1 MKKTGSKFLD
11 SSAWLSYLFAENDE
25 IKEIID
31 SDGLL
36 YTSVISLFE
45 IRRKFL
51 REKIPVKDQKKA
63 LNFIKSVSIVIDL
76 NEVIAERASEISH
89 HKGLHAMDA
98 LIYTSALST
107 ESILVTGD
115 SDFEGLKDVLVIGRK
130 DAL

>member
-1 MKKTGSKFLD
+1 M
-11 SSAWLSYLFAENDE
+11 
-25 IKEIID
+25 
-31 SDGLL
+31 
-36 YTSVISLFE
+36 
-45 IRRKFL
+45 

-89 HKGLHAMDA
+89 HKSLNAMDA

-115 SDFEGLKDVLVIGRK
+115 SDFEGLEDVLVIGRK

>member
-31 SDGLL
+31 SDGL

-51 REKIPVKDQKKA
+51 REKILSRIKRGHWTLLKA
-63 LNFIKSVSIVIDL
+63 
-76 NEVIAERASEISH
+76 
-89 HKGLHAMDA
+89 
-98 LIYTSALST
+98 
-107 ESILVTGD
+107 
-115 SDFEGLKDVLVIGRK
+115 
-130 DAL
+130 